1 MAAEPVAVVRG
12 DAHLRKSP
20 GSNASKTEISLERQ
34 LDDIKA
40 RMAADGVA
48 LDMVHE
54 DVHPRWELWERP
66 ALSVLRERIKAK
78 RVDVVYA
85 WDTSR
90 LATGLPH
97 QAILLEEG
105 QRHGV
110 EYRFVN
116 ERIDPTSP
124 LGQLM
129 WAVTSTFNA
138 MELERIRDRTNGGKK
153 KHLERGELLFYGKK
167 GLYGYR
173 FADEARTRMV
183 VYEPEA
189 AVIRRLF
196 REVCAGATVGDLAVR
211 LTAEGVPT
219 PGRSRVWQTSTLLE
233 DLHNP
238 AYKGQA
244 AVNRTERVRTPG
256 RWVRRRRPEADWHRL
271 PDGCIPALVAPDQ
284 WQRAQEALDRHRT
297 QAPRGMAP
305 DRQAEFLLRG
315 GLATCAHCGRP
326 LHALTVPRRRDY
338 APDGGK
344 VIYRTYACA
353 SLSRQRAERVAMK
366 RVEVGAVAGDGYPV
380 CTSPVRVRAEAL
392 DLAVWRR
399 VLQELQAPPART
411 DGARAAARQRATRA
425 HAEAVAAVR
434 SAERL
439 MANIAAELIRCE
451 TEEERAPL
459 RGQQRLQ
466 GATLRAAQARRDEAG
481 RALAGLRETEAAE
494 LARFRDYAEHAV
506 VIEGLIPGKVSPL
519 EYGTMRGILEAS
531 GVRVVVWHKDAP
543 EASGAPPVREGAGRY
558 AVLPYEGDL
567 WCTGSGSSCSAGG
580 YTLHTPDPVPPPT
593 APDPERLARL
603 VRALARGRAAPAGG
617 RPAG

>member
-1 MAAEPVAVVRG
+1 MAAEPAPGRRG
-12 DAHLRKSP
+12 DAYLRKSP
-20 GSNASKTEISLERQ
+20 GSNASKTEVSLERQ

-40 RMAADGVA
+40 QMADDGVT
-48 LDMVHE
+48 LDQIHE

-66 ALSVLRERIKAK
+66 ALSALRERIKAR

-153 KHLERGELLFYGKK
+153 KHLERGELLFYGRN

-173 FADEARTRMV
+173 FADDARTRMV
-183 VYEPEA
+183 AYEPEA
-189 AVIRRLF
+189 QVIRRLF

-219 PGRSRVWQTSTLLE
+219 PGRSRVWQTSTLLA

-244 AVNRTERVRTPG
+244 AVNRTERVREPG
-256 RWVRRRRPEADWHRL
+256 RWVRRRRAEADWHRL
-271 PDGCIPALVAPDQ
+271 PEGRIPALVAPDE
-284 WQRAQEALDRHRT
+284 WQRAQEALERHRT

-315 GLATCAHCGRP
+315 GLASCAHCGRP
-326 LHALTVPRRRDY
+326 LHALTVPRKRDY
-338 APDGGK
+338 APAGGK
-344 VIYRTYACA
+344 VVYRTYACA
-353 SLSRQRAERVAMK
+353 SLSRQRAERVAMQ
-366 RVEVGAVAGDGYPV
+366 RVEVGVVAGDGYPV
-380 CTSPVRVRAEAL
+380 CPSPVRTRAEAL
-392 DLAVWRR
+392 DLAVWQR
-399 VLQELQAPPART
+399 VLQELQAPPAQT
-411 DGARAAARQRATRA
+411 DGARAAARQQATRA
-425 HAEAVAAVR
+425 YAEAAAAVR
-434 SAERL
+434 RAERL
-439 MANIAAELIRCE
+439 METTAAELVRGE
-451 TEEERAPL
+451 TEEEKAPL
-459 RGQQRLQ
+459 RGQQKLQ

-481 RALAGLRETEAAE
+481 RALAGLREAEAAV
-494 LARFRDYAEHAV
+494 LAQFRAYTEHAA
-506 VIEGLIPGKVSPL
+506 VIEGLIPGRVGAL
-519 EYGTMRGILEAS
+519 AYGTMRGILDAS
-531 GVRVVVWHKDAP
+531 RVRVVVWHPAAGD
-543 EASGAPPVREGAGRY
+543 GPPVRRGAGRY
-558 AVLPYEGDL
+558 AVLPYEAGV
-567 WCTGSGSSCSAGG
+567 WRTASGSGCGVGDS
-580 YTLHTPDPVPPPT
+580 TPHPADP
-593 APDPERLARL
+593 ARLARLARL
-603 VRALARGRAAPAGG
+603 VRALAG
-617 RPAG
+617 

>member
-1 MAAEPVAVVRG
+1 MAAEPVAGVRG
-12 DAHLRKSP
+12 DAYLRKSP
-20 GSNASKTEISLERQ
+20 GSSASKTEVSLERQ
-34 LDDIKA
+34 LEEITA
-40 RMAADGVA
+40 RMDADGVT
-48 LDMVHE
+48 LGLVHE

-66 ALSVLRERIKAK
+66 ALSALRERIKAR

-116 ERIDPTSP
+116 EKIDPTSP

-153 KHLERGELLFYGKK
+153 KHLARGELLFYGKK

-173 FADEARTRMV
+173 FADDARTRMV

-189 AVIRRLF
+189 EVIRRIF
-196 REVCAGATVGDLAVR
+196 HDVAGGATVGDLAVR

-219 PGRSRVWQTSTLLE
+219 PGRSRVWQTSTLYE

-238 AYKGQA
+238 AYKGKP
-244 AVNRTERVRTPG
+244 AVNRTERVREPG
-256 RWVRRRRPEADWHRL
+256 RWVRRRRAEADWHQL
-271 PDGCIPALVAPDQ
+271 PEGCIPALVAPDL
-284 WQRAQEALDRHRT
+284 WQRAQEALERNRT

-326 LHALTVPRRRDY
+326 LHALTVPRKRDY
-338 APDGGK
+338 APEK

-366 RVEVGAVAGDGYPV
+366 AVEVGTVAGDGFPV
-380 CTSPVRVRAEAL
+380 CPSPVRVRSEAL
-392 DLAVWRR
+392 DLAVWLR
-399 VLQELQAPPART
+399 VLQALQAPPAQT
-411 DGARAAARQRATRA
+411 DGTRAAVRQKATRA
-425 HAEAVAAVR
+425 YAEAQAAVR

-439 MANIAAELIRCE
+439 MENTAAELVLCE
-451 TEEERAPL
+451 TEQEKAPL
-459 RGQQRLQ
+459 RGLQKTQ
-466 GATLRAAQARRDEAG
+466 GATLRAAEARRDEAA
-481 RALAGLRETEAAE
+481 RALAGQREAEAAE
-494 LARFRDYAEHAV
+494 VARFRAYTEHAA
-506 VIEGLIPGKVSPL
+506 VIEGLIPGRVTPL

-531 GVRVVVWHKDAP
+531 GVRVAVWHKDAV
-543 EASGAPPVREGAGRY
+543 EGPPVRQGAGRY
-558 AVLPYEGDL
+558 AVAPYEPEP
-567 WCTGSGSSCSAGG
+567 WRTVHGSSCGAAGS
-580 YTLHTPDPVPPPT
+580 TPRADQEKLG
-593 APDPERLARL
+593 ALLARL
-603 VRALARGRAAPAGG
+603 VA
-617 RPAG
+617 

>member
-12 DAHLRKSP
+12 DAYLRKSP
-20 GSNASKTEISLERQ
+20 GSSASKTEVSLERQ
-34 LDDIKA
+34 LDGIKA
-40 RMAADGVA
+40 RMDADGVT
-48 LDMVHE
+48 LGLVHE

-66 ALSVLRERIKAK
+66 ALSALRERVKAR

-116 ERIDPTSP
+116 EQIDPTSP

-153 KHLERGELLFYGKK
+153 KHLERGELLFYGKQ

-173 FADEARTRMV
+173 FADDTRTRMV

-196 REVCAGATVGDLAVR
+196 HEVCAGATVGDLAVR
-211 LTAEGVPT
+211 LTSEGVPT

-238 AYKGQA
+238 AYKGRP
-244 AVNRTERVRTPG
+244 AVNRTERVREPG
-256 RWVRRRRPEADWHRL
+256 RWVRRRRAEADWHQL
-271 PDGCIPALVAPDQ
+271 PEGCIPALVAPDQ
-284 WQRAQEALDRHRT
+284 WQRAQEALERNRT

-315 GLATCAHCGRP
+315 GLVSCAHCGRP
-326 LHALTVPRRRDY
+326 LHALTVPRKRDY
-338 APDGGK
+338 APEK

-353 SLSRQRAERVAMK
+353 SLSRQRAVRAAMK
-366 RVEVGAVAGDGYPV
+366 AVEVGTVAGDGYPV
-380 CTSPVRVRAEAL
+380 CGSPVRVRAEAL
-392 DLAVWRR
+392 DLAVWLR
-399 VLQELQAPPART
+399 VLQELQAPPAQT
-411 DGARAAARQRATRA
+411 DGARAAARQKATRA
-425 HAEAVAAVR
+425 YAEAAAAVR

-439 MANIAAELIRCE
+439 MQNIAAELIRCE
-451 TEEERAPL
+451 TEEEKAPL
-459 RGQQRLQ
+459 RGQQKLQ

-494 LARFRDYAEHAV
+494 LARFRDYTEHAA
-506 VIEGLIPGKVSPL
+506 VIEGLIPGKVSVL

-531 GVRVVVWHKDAP
+531 GVRVAVWHTAAP
-543 EASGAPPVREGAGRY
+543 DGPPHRQGAGRY
-558 AVLPYEGDL
+558 AVWPYEGDL
-567 WCTGSGSSCSAGG
+567 WRTAIGSSCGAVVS
-580 YTLHTPDPVPPPT
+580 TPQLDPG
-593 APDPERLARL
+593 RLLALVGRL
-603 VRALARGRAAPAGG
+603 RG
-617 RPAG
+617 